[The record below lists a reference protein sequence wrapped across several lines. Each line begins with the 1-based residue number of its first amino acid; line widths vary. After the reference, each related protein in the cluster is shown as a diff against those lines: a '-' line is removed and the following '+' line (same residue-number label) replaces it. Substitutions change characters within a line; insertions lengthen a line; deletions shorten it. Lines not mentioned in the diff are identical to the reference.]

1 MQETTHFIFRAMPLN
16 GKNLHTV
23 EMRLGVDISLRY
35 PDYEGDRIPKDAL
48 LNKTL
53 NGLRASLF

>member
-1 MQETTHFIFRAMPLN
+1 MPLN

-23 EMRLGVDISLRY
+23 EMRFGVDISLRY
-35 PDYEGDRIPKDAL
+35 PDYEGERIPKDAL
-48 LNKTL
+48 SNKTL